1 MNSNNNI
8 DRGDLDLIV
17 PPKKVVVVFVAAG
30 VVDNHVMMIL
40 RSIESRSFSLRTIR
54 VSYMKI

>member
-8 DRGDLDLIV
+8 DPGDLDLIV
-17 PPKKVVVVFVAAG
+17 PPKKVVVVFVAAV
-30 VVDNHVMMIL
+30 VVDNHMMIIL